1 MNNFFWFF
9 VYDNKQSLNMAQILL
24 QTSRF
29 LFSEQVTELL
39 TEFSK
44 IHQYDE
50 RKDYK
55 EAWAEWIQD
64 ADIKQ
69 ELDAEVER
77 LQKQGFDGDVL
88 DKMFKSVRYYYRKKH
103 SKNLDDD
110 SENLD
115 GRSPRTYDTLPNNV
129 LEKIDHHIKTQI
141 KTHISVD
148 DTIIK
153 STIKPATCFDE
164 FCQENKQLVLELL
177 ENNSGNV
184 TNDVVKQ
191 VIAKLK
197 KSYKN
202 RYYNIKVSIEKN

>member
-1 MNNFFWFF
+1 MTLFFH
-9 VYDNKQSLNMAQILL
+9 DNKQSLNMAKIVL

-29 LFSEQVTELL
+29 LFSQDVTELL

-64 ADIKQ
+64 PDIKP

-77 LQKQGFDGDVL
+77 IQGQGFEGDVL
-88 DKMFKSVRYYYRKKH
+88 DKMFKSVRYYYRKKY
-103 SKNLDDD
+103 SKNINDDD
-110 SENLD
+110 DLEE
-115 GRSPRTYDTLPNNV
+115 RSPRTYDTFPINV
-129 LEKIDHHIKTQI
+129 LEKIDQHIKSQI
-141 KTHISVD
+141 KSNICMNNK
-148 DTIIK
+148 TIT
-153 STIKPATCFDE
+153 STIKPATCFDN
-164 FCQENKQLVLELL
+164 FCNENKQLVVELL
-177 ENNSGNV
+177 ENTCGNI

-202 RYYNIKVSIEKN
+202 RYYNIKVSIEKTE

>member
-1 MNNFFWFF
+1 
-9 VYDNKQSLNMAQILL
+9 MAKIVL

-64 ADIKQ
+64 PDVKP
-69 ELDAEVER
+69 ELDLEVER

-110 SENLD
+110 SENVE

-141 KTHISVD
+141 KTHISID
-148 DTIIK
+148 DAIIK
-153 STIKPATCFDE
+153 SAIKPATCFDN
-164 FCQENKQLVLELL
+164 FCNENKPLVLELL
-177 ENNSGNV
+177 ENNSGNI
-184 TNDVVKQ
+184 TNNVVKQ
-191 VIAKLK
+191 LIAKLK

-202 RYYNIKVSIEKN
+202 RYYNIKVSIEKTQ